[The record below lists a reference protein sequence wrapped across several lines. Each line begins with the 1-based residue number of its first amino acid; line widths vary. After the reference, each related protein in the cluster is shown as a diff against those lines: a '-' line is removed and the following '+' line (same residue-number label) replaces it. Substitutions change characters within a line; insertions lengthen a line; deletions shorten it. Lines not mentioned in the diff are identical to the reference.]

1 MINYLY
7 KINDIYIILP
17 YLRKLLISAK
27 STIENTIRG
36 ILSRFN
42 LKVVFRIKNRL
53 GSKFT
58 FKDKISKEMFSL
70 LCYKFQCSSCNA
82 TYYGKTIRFV
92 SLNIWESLKIHV
104 KISSL
109 LKILFHVIIC

>member
-36 ILSRFN
+36 ILSRVN
-42 LKVVFRIKNRL
+42 LKVVFRIKNR
-53 GSKFT
+53 
-58 FKDKISKEMFSL
+58 
-70 LCYKFQCSSCNA
+70 
-82 TYYGKTIRFV
+82 
-92 SLNIWESLKIHV
+92 
-104 KISSL
+104 
-109 LKILFHVIIC
+109 